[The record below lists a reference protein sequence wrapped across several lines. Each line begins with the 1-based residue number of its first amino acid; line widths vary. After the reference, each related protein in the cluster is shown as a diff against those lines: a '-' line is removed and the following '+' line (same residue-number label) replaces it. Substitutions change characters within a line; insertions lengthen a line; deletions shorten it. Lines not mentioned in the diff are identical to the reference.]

1 MCGKFS
7 TPLAVYQSQLSLR
20 LRLGEFISL
29 SLPRGSERIQID
41 VELLLGLGLDRG
53 GRLVLVRRLEE
64 GAQRPVGGEL
74 RGPRRVEGARVAL
87 EVRLGHLGLGL
98 GVGFGFGVGLGL
110 ELGLGLGLE
119 RGLGLGLGSG
129 SGVGVGLGHRVELL
143 ARRLLRGV
151 LAQLVADAL
160 VGRTEQQLHPLLVVR
175 LALELTLLDRRAAH
189 LGQG

>member
-1 MCGKFS
+1 M
-7 TPLAVYQSQLSLR
+7 
-20 LRLGEFISL
+20 
-29 SLPRGSERIQID
+29 
-41 VELLLGLGLDRG
+41 
-53 GRLVLVRRLEE
+53 
-64 GAQRPVGGEL
+64 
-74 RGPRRVEGARVAL
+74 AL